1 MELEIIY
8 IKTERR
14 MWRLIYCNRW
24 FSSNTFSSIEQLK
37 IEHNATL
44 SSKIKIPPLLLRESI
59 YKQHKRE
66 KKTPES
72 KWREMFKK
80 TLKSLLPK

>member
-66 KKTPES
+66 KKNT
-72 KWREMFKK
+72 RIEMKRNV
-80 TLKSLLPK
+80 